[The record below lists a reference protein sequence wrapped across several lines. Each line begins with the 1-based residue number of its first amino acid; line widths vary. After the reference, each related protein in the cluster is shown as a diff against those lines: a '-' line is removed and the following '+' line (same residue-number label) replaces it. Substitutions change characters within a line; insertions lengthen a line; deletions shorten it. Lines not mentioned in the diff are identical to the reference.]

1 MKTNAKYLAKLA
13 IDKSLLKEYFTNEYS
28 RTVYMKD
35 GQEFQIQ
42 IFNPYNYTI
51 GVDILINNTSLG
63 NTFIIRPGQ
72 RVWLERYFDSA
83 NKFKFSTY
91 FVHAENEEVKRAI
104 RNNGQVSIKFYKE
117 REPDIDWWKNINK
130 TSWTYYKYPEFTSWT
145 TSAST
150 IDTGNINNCYTQTP
164 SVSLSA
170 SAVDNKAMFNAV
182 TSEIPNSAATSAST
196 MSFNKEYRFDN
207 TETGRIEKGNYSKQR
222 FIDVNVDLENYPFAY
237 ETIKILPESQKQ
249 VNANDLKKL
258 YCHAC
263 GHKIKD
269 KFKFCPYCG
278 AKL

>member
-83 NKFKFSTY
+83 RKFKFSTY
-91 FVHAENEEVKRAI
+91 FVNGENKEVKEAI

-117 REPDIDWWKNINK
+117 RELDNNWWKNTNK
-130 TSWTYYKYPEFTSWT
+130 SSWTYYKYPEWTSWT
-145 TSAST
+145 TSIST

-170 SAVDNKAMFNAV
+170 SPVDNKAMFNVV
-182 TSEIPNSAATSAST
+182 TSEIPNSATTSAST
-196 MSFNKEYRFDN
+196 MSFNE

>member
-51 GVDILINNTSLG
+51 GVDILINNISLG

-117 REPDIDWWKNINK
+117 REPDIDWWDYI
-130 TSWTYYKYPEFTSWT
+130 
-145 TSAST
+145 
-150 IDTGNINNCYTQTP
+150 
-164 SVSLSA
+164 
-170 SAVDNKAMFNAV
+170 
-182 TSEIPNSAATSAST
+182 
-196 MSFNKEYRFDN
+196 SFNHRY
-207 TETGRIEKGNYSKQR
+207 
-222 FIDVNVDLENYPFAY
+222 
-237 ETIKILPESQKQ
+237 
-249 VNANDLKKL
+249 
-258 YCHAC
+258 
-263 GHKIKD
+263 
-269 KFKFCPYCG
+269 
-278 AKL
+278 